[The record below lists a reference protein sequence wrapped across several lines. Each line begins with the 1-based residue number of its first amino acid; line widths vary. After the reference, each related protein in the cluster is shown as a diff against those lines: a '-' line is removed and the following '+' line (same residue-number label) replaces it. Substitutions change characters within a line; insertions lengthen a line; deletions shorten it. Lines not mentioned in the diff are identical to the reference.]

1 MRNGATLLRIFE
13 PRRLDIIPLLGWD
26 RTPLFVSLLRLSL
39 WADGVIHQSL
49 NAHQIL
55 YFTIAYDWMLFGHNL
70 EDRLSK
76 GEEIFFF
83 CFYFLKHIV
92 DDEYSVISSR
102 CSRTKHP
109 VLRNDSDSQLD
120 NVMFDSESVVTLSSV
135 SSNLSLN
142 SWCSSV
148 SQNSRDSQDN
158 NPPAV
163 FPGASNENHEE
174 SHSNGYAVL
183 SVIIFTAFQCTIRNF
198 GFLKTC
204 VTIYKIFYP
213 KLVDERS
220 IVKYIFADETK
231 SVDCHSSS
239 LVSDPAP
246 HRSSTKR
253 MQSKTIRYPLFINKS
268 LLRINRTAPYF
279 PRNFNKIFVFKLTR
293 NSLLFNVSSKKK
305 ISSWKENLQPSI
317 PLSRNSERKNR
328 FSEKEISVKKKAIA
342 FRKIINIE

>member
-1 MRNGATLLRIFE
+1 M
-13 PRRLDIIPLLGWD
+13 
-26 RTPLFVSLLRLSL
+26 
-39 WADGVIHQSL
+39 WADGVVHQSL
-49 NAHQIL
+49 DAHQIL

-92 DDEYSVISSR
+92 DDEYSVLSQR

-163 FPGASNENHEE
+163 FPGASNDNHEE
-174 SHSNGYAVL
+174 SHSNGY
-183 SVIIFTAFQCTIRNF
+183 
-198 GFLKTC
+198 
-204 VTIYKIFYP
+204 
-213 KLVDERS
+213 DEF
-220 IVKYIFADETK
+220 IPT
-231 SVDCHSSS
+231 
-239 LVSDPAP
+239 P
-246 HRSSTKR
+246 SSTYP
-253 MQSKTIRYPLFINKS
+253 QSTSILKIRF
-268 LLRINRTAPYF
+268 
-279 PRNFNKIFVFKLTR
+279 
-293 NSLLFNVSSKKK
+293 
-305 ISSWKENLQPSI
+305 
-317 PLSRNSERKNR
+317 
-328 FSEKEISVKKKAIA
+328 
-342 FRKIINIE
+342 